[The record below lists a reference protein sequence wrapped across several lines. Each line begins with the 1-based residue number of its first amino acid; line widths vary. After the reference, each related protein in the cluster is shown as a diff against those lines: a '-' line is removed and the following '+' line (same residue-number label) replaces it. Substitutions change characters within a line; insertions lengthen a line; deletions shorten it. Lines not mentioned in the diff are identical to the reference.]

1 MDRRRPAPLEAVMDL
16 LLDAV
21 CVVDEFGHFVFV
33 SAAFERIFGY
43 RCDEVI
49 GRRMID
55 LVLPEDRERTQRAAA
70 EIMSGAPKPSFENRY
85 VRKDGAIVH
94 ILWSARWSESERLRV
109 AIAHDITARRRAGDM
124 QAAMYA
130 MSEAAHV
137 ATDLFDLLA
146 RAHRIVAD
154 LLPAERMMVG
164 VRNEIDGALNIAYAA
179 DAQGDPV
186 DGLPSRCIDFCA
198 DVVTRGEIRLMAGE
212 RGETWLG
219 APLVSADG
227 CLGALAL
234 KRAPGAPVFTERDR
248 ELLNFVATQIATAL
262 ERMQLQTRL
271 RRMAQYDGLT
281 GLPNRALLHDR
292 IETAIAA
299 ARRARG
305 RLALLYLDLDRF
317 KEVNDTLGHAA
328 GDVLLHDVAQRLR
341 QCVRDADTVA
351 RIGGDEFVMLSEG
364 AIDAEVAG
372 RLAQRLV
379 DAASQPM
386 LIGTHEIQV
395 SASVGVALFPDDGDE
410 NRVLVC
416 ADTAMYAAKHAG
428 RNTWRLYCEDMDGG
442 SADILGMQRAIRR
455 ALDNDEFV
463 LHYQPKVSAVDGE
476 LRGVEALIRWQDPER
491 GMVPP
496 VEFIPVAE
504 RFGLINAIGFW
515 TLREACGQIRSW
527 MHAGRRIPVAV
538 NLSPQQFRQPD
549 LVERVRA
556 CIDEFDIDPGL
567 LALEITESVVMESST
582 SVRRV
587 LEELKAMGVT
597 LSIDDFGT
605 GYSCLA
611 YLCRLPAR
619 QLKIDRTFVIDMD
632 HVAEARHV
640 VEAVIRLA
648 HSLRMEVVAE
658 GVERSEQVVALRAL
672 GCDLIQGYYFS
683 RPVPAGEIETLL
695 HSRQLGDLSNRARSL
710 GEGLQ
715 ADAANSPQPLELAAG

>member
-1 MDRRRPAPLEAVMDL
+1 MTGQYHPLLVALSLLVAVMAAWSALDLSQRIQSTDRR
-16 LLDAV
+16 
-21 CVVDEFGHFVFV
+21 
-33 SAAFERIFGY
+33 AARIWLFSGA
-43 RCDEVI
+43 
-49 GRRMID
+49 
-55 LVLPEDRERTQRAAA
+55 LVLGTG
-70 EIMSGAPKPSFENRY
+70 I
-85 VRKDGAIVH
+85 
-94 ILWSARWSESERLRV
+94 WSVNFVGMLAYALP
-109 AIAHDITARRRAGDM
+109 M
-124 QAAMYA
+124 Q
-130 MSEAAHV
+130 
-137 ATDLFDLLA
+137 TGFDLIITVQSWLTS
-146 RAHRIVAD
+146 
-154 LLPAERMMVG
+154 VG
-164 VRNEIDGALNIAYAA
+164 VSL
-179 DAQGDPV
+179 
-186 DGLPSRCIDFCA
+186 
-198 DVVTRGEIRLMAGE
+198 
-212 RGETWLG
+212 
-219 APLVSADG
+219 
-227 CLGALAL
+227 
-234 KRAPGAPVFTERDR
+234 
-248 ELLNFVATQIATAL
+248 
-262 ERMQLQTRL
+262 
-271 RRMAQYDGLT
+271 
-281 GLPNRALLHDR
+281 
-292 IETAIAA
+292 
-299 ARRARG
+299 
-305 RLALLYLDLDRF
+305 LALLCASRL
-317 KEVNDTLGHAA
+317 AP
-328 GDVLLHDVAQRLR
+328 AQRLR
-341 QCVRDADTVA
+341 APLALVVGAGVVMVFHLALSAMRIEPAVGYSPGLLALAVLLAWALAVATARALLRMRALDGRPLYLFKVLASMAMGLVLCAVHYICMAAVRFDANAVSLAKHEIDPTWLGLTIAVAAIGFTWIGSVAALFDARMEHRTRQLAMRLKAANSELMHAALHDPLTDLPNRVNFDAALAEAAERVQGRGARLAVLFVDLDGFKPVNDVLGHHVGDEVLKCVARRLRNGLREGDMVA

-364 AIDAEVAG
+364 AIDAEGAG

-442 SADILGMQRAIRR
+442 GADILGMQRAIRR

-632 HVAEARHV
+632 HVTEARHV

-683 RPVPAGEIETLL
+683 RPVPAGEIEALL

-715 ADAANSPQPLELAAG
+715 ADAANTPQPLELAAG

>member
-1 MDRRRPAPLEAVMDL
+1 MDRRRTAPLEAVMDL

-43 RCDEVI
+43 SCDEVI

-55 LVLPEDRERTQRAAA
+55 LVLPEDRERTLRAAA
-70 EIMSGAPKPSFENRY
+70 EIMSGDPKLSFENRY

-164 VRNEIDGALNIAYAA
+164 VRNEMDGAFNIAYAA
-179 DAQGDPV
+179 DAHGDPV
-186 DGLPSRCIDFCA
+186 DGLPARCIDFCA
-198 DVVTRGEIRLMAGE
+198 DVVTRGETRLMAGE

-299 ARRARG
+299 ARRAKG

-351 RIGGDEFVMLSEG
+351 RIGGDEFVVLLADVRRME
-364 AIDAEVAG
+364 DAETVADKI
-372 RLAQRLV
+372 RDVLARPVTMDGHELTV
-379 DAASQPM
+379 GASIGIARWPENGDSAKDLLLIADA
-386 LIGTHEIQV
+386 
-395 SASVGVALFPDDGDE
+395 
-410 NRVLVC
+410 
-416 ADTAMYAAKHAG
+416 AMYAAK
-428 RNTWRLYCEDMDGG
+428 
-442 SADILGMQRAIRR
+442 RR
-455 ALDNDEFV
+455 
-463 LHYQPKVSAVDGE
+463 
-476 LRGVEALIRWQDPER
+476 R
-491 GMVPP
+491 
-496 VEFIPVAE
+496 
-504 RFGLINAIGFW
+504 
-515 TLREACGQIRSW
+515 
-527 MHAGRRIPVAV
+527 
-538 NLSPQQFRQPD
+538 
-549 LVERVRA
+549 
-556 CIDEFDIDPGL
+556 
-567 LALEITESVVMESST
+567 
-582 SVRRV
+582 
-587 LEELKAMGVT
+587 
-597 LSIDDFGT
+597 
-605 GYSCLA
+605 
-611 YLCRLPAR
+611 
-619 QLKIDRTFVIDMD
+619 
-632 HVAEARHV
+632 
-640 VEAVIRLA
+640 
-648 HSLRMEVVAE
+648 
-658 GVERSEQVVALRAL
+658 
-672 GCDLIQGYYFS
+672 
-683 RPVPAGEIETLL
+683 
-695 HSRQLGDLSNRARSL
+695 
-710 GEGLQ
+710 
-715 ADAANSPQPLELAAG
+715 

>member
-1 MDRRRPAPLEAVMDL
+1 MMGQYDPLLVMLSLMVAVTASWSALDL
-16 LLDAV
+16 SQRIHSTDPRAARIWLFSGALV
-21 CVVDEFGHFVFV
+21 LGTGIWSMHFVGML
-33 SAAFERIFGY
+33 AYA
-43 RCDEVI
+43 
-49 GRRMID
+49 
-55 LVLPEDRERTQRAAA
+55 LP
-70 EIMSGAPKPSFENRY
+70 
-85 VRKDGAIVH
+85 
-94 ILWSARWSESERLRV
+94 
-109 AIAHDITARRRAGDM
+109 M
-124 QAAMYA
+124 Q
-130 MSEAAHV
+130 
-137 ATDLFDLLA
+137 TGFDLLITVQSWGVSVLVSVLSLICA
-146 RAHRIVAD
+146 RGMRRSLPLLAAGALAVGGGIVVIFHLALSAMRIEPGVVYDEHRLFIALLGAAAVAGATGAA
-154 LLPAERMMVG
+154 LRHMRALEGRTLFLVKAVTSVVVG
-164 VRNEIDGALNIAYAA
+164 VGLCAVHYLCMSATVFAPEAASLARHDID
-179 DAQGDPV
+179 P
-186 DGLPSRCIDFCA
+186 
-198 DVVTRGEIRLMAGE
+198 
-212 RGETWLG
+212 TWLG
-219 APLVSADG
+219 LTIAV
-227 CLGALAL
+227 GAIGFTWIGSVAALFDARMEHRTRQLAMRL
-234 KRAPGAPVFTERDR
+234 KAANS
-248 ELLNFVATQIATAL
+248 ELMHAAL
-262 ERMQLQTRL
+262 H
-271 RRMAQYDGLT
+271 DPLT
-281 GLPNRALLHDR
+281 GLPNRVNFDAALS
-292 IETAIAA
+292 EAA
-299 ARRARG
+299 ARVRAQGG
-305 RLALLYLDLDRF
+305 RLAVLFVDLDGF
-317 KEVNDTLGHAA
+317 KPVNDVLGHHV
-328 GDVLLHDVAQRLR
+328 GDEVLKCVARRLR
-341 QCVRDADTVA
+341 AGLRDGDAVA
-351 RIGGDEFVMLSEG
+351 RIGGDEFVMMSGG
-364 AIDAEVAG
+364 AIDQEGAG

-386 LIGTHEIQV
+386 QIGTHEIQV

-428 RNTWRLYCEDMDGG
+428 RNTWRVYATEMDGG
-442 SADILGMQRAIRR
+442 GPDILGMQRAIRR

-463 LHYQPKVSAVDGE
+463 LHYQPKVAALDGS

-491 GMVPP
+491 GVVSPG
-496 VEFIPVAE
+496 EFIPVAE

-527 MHAGRRIPVAV
+527 QHAGWRIPVAV

-567 LALEITESVVMESST
+567 LALEITESVVMESSS

-658 GVERSEQVVALRAL
+658 GVERPEQVVTLRAL

-683 RPVPAGEIETLL
+683 RPVPAAGIEALMQGD
-695 HSRQLGDLSNRARSL
+695 QLTEQSARVHALAERLRADS
-710 GEGLQ
+710 GYGCPP
-715 ADAANSPQPLELAAG
+715 ALELVAG